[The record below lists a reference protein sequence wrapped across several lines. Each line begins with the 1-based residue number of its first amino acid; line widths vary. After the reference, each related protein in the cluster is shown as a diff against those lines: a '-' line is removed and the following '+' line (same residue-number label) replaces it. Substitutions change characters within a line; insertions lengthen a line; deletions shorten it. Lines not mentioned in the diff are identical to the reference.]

1 MSGIDPSGLAP
12 DAAANLRGRYRHFK
26 GGVYDLSDIAR
37 HSETG
42 EEFVV
47 YRSASGELWV
57 RPRGMFFEQV
67 EVDGS
72 TVNRFERLGDTDLS

>member
-12 DAAANLRGRYRHFK
+12 DAAAHLRGRYRHFK
-26 GGVYDLSDIAR
+26 GGVYDLVDIAR
-37 HSETG
+37 HSETR

-57 RPRGMFFEQV
+57 RPRSMFFENV
-67 EVDGS
+67 EVDGG
-72 TVNRFERLGDTDLS
+72 TVARFERMGDSDGA

>member
-12 DAAANLRGRYRHFK
+12 DAAAHLRGRYRHFK
-26 GGVYDLSDIAR
+26 GGVYDLIDVAR
-37 HSETG
+37 HSETS

-57 RPRGMFFEQV
+57 RPRAMFFETV
-67 EVDGS
+67 DVDGRQVS
-72 TVNRFERLGDTDLS
+72 RFERMGDSELS